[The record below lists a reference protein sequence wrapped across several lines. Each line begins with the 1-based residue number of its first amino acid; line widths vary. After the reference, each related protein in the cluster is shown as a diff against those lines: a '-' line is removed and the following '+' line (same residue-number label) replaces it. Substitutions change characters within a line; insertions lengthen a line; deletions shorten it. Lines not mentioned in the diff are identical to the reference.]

1 MRPIVKAAGLI
12 CILAHHY
19 SIVKIKKLFCTAT
32 AFTFEAKPKS
42 DQKGYREITWAQE
55 RL

>member
-1 MRPIVKAAGLI
+1 M
-12 CILAHHY
+12 
-19 SIVKIKKLFCTAT
+19 KKKNKRKREYNTAT